1 MDDYTLSQ
9 EFSYL
14 PSECV
19 VLLENVDSISIT
31 RKTGQTKTSHDKEK
45 RGVSRVVI
53 LSSLLSALDGNVS
66 SEDSL
71 LIMTSDTLNTLN
83 PVQVRLGRID
93 KKI

>member
-1 MDDYTLSQ
+1 MDDYALSQ

-14 PSECV
+14 PSKCV

>member
-1 MDDYTLSQ
+1 MDDYALSQ

-14 PSECV
+14 PSKCV

-66 SEDSL
+66 SENSL

-83 PVQVRLGRID
+83 PVQVRLG
-93 KKI
+93 